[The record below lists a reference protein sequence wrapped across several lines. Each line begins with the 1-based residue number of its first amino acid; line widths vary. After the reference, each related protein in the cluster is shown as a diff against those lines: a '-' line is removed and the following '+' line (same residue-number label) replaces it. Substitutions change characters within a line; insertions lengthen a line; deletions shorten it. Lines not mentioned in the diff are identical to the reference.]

1 LAKRLFCGLFRIG
14 ERLVLKNGFKM
25 KQFAIFVRGAE
36 IEFSG
41 VLLNVISVK
50 RVWIWT
56 NSFGDGEKHERWP
69 KVQSETSSISMPLSF
84 LRLSL

>member
-1 LAKRLFCGLFRIG
+1 MLFRMG

-25 KQFAIFVRGAE
+25 KKPAIFVLNVA

-50 RVWIWT
+50 
-56 NSFGDGEKHERWP
+56 
-69 KVQSETSSISMPLSF
+69 
-84 LRLSL
+84 